1 MLGYRYAKAGLK
13 SHSLN
18 CYRQSYQIY
27 NGRGWRCAEDHVNFT
42 IARLQNV
49 LQIPEGVT
57 KHLMSTLVSPTPQPS
72 QQIQTFYKEF
82 LTTMS
87 TAFKS
92 NSNEPFEFFIPT
104 IRFSEMQIRIAVTGL
119 GTGECESEDSD
130 EENISTTK

>member
-1 MLGYRYAKAGLK
+1 
-13 SHSLN
+13 
-18 CYRQSYQIY
+18 
-27 NGRGWRCAEDHVNFT
+27 
-42 IARLQNV
+42 
-49 LQIPEGVT
+49 
-57 KHLMSTLVSPTPQPS
+57 MSTLVSPTPQPS